1 MYVCIHDISGP
12 FCSSPPGDQRAE
24 EPSEGSFEVQQHT
37 DLAAK
42 PWPRWRRGDHPVD
55 PLDPSEKMERAI
67 WIIYGLYMD
76 YIWIIYGLYMDY
88 IWIIYNI
95 WNLVL

>member
-37 DLAAK
+37 DLDTGMTCFPK
-42 PWPRWRRGDHPVD
+42 PVD
-55 PLDPSEKMERAI
+55 PLDPKKLNGV
-67 WIIYGLYMD
+67 YGLYME
-76 YIWIIYGLYMDY
+76 YIWIIWGLYMDLIRY
-88 IWIIYNI
+88 GLYG
-95 WNLVL
+95 LYG